1 MSSDRRRRTM
11 AAAVKVGPLAPY
23 EVLLRTELTRVGYAP
38 FTVNETVL
46 AMARMSAWMQACDIA
61 VASLTPRVVERFLAV
76 RRARCSVEQA
86 ACYGVRTVLR
96 VLRAAEVVPRC
107 DPTDESPAE
116 SVLADFRSYLVGER
130 GLAPATVRSYS
141 RQAGK
146 LLSHL
151 TEPLIEALAQMD
163 SATVTMFVVAQTT
176 GSASVGSAKCLITA
190 LRAFLRYLH
199 VQGIVPA
206 SLVGAVPAVAGWR
219 LAGLPRGL
227 TSAQVEALLAVS
239 DGPDRPAWMRDH
251 AVVTVLAR
259 LGLRSAEVAALMLDD
274 IDWAGGELLV
284 RGKGSRV
291 ERLPVTPEVGEA
303 MAAYVTR
310 RRPRC
315 SSRALF
321 VTARPPY
328 QPISTS
334 VIREIM
340 ARACRRAGLPRLG
353 AHRLRHTLATQM
365 LRAGSP
371 LAEIGQV
378 LRQRSQLATA
388 IYAKVDHEALRA
400 LARPWPAGA
409 R

>member
-1 MSSDRRRRTM
+1 MSSDKRRRTL
-11 AAAVKVGPLAPY
+11 AAAVRVGPLAPY
-23 EVLLRTELTRVGYAP
+23 EALLRTELTRVGYAP
-38 FTVNETVL
+38 FTVNETVR

-61 VASLTPRVVERFLAV
+61 AASLTPRIVERFLAA
-76 RRARCSVEQA
+76 RRNRCSSEPA
-86 ACYGVRTVLR
+86 ACRGVRTVLR
-96 VLRAAEVVPRC
+96 ILRAAEVVPQC
-107 DPTDESPAE
+107 AASEGSPAE
-116 SVLADFRSYLVGER
+116 LVLADFRSYLVGER
-130 GLAPATVRSYS
+130 GLAAASVRSYS

-151 TEPLIEALAQMD
+151 TEPLADALARLD
-163 SATVTMFVVAQTT
+163 SATVTMFVVAQTR
-176 GSASVGSAKCLITA
+176 GSASVGSAKCLVTA

-199 VQGIVPA
+199 VQGVIPA
-206 SLVGAVPAVAGWR
+206 ALVGAVPAVAGWR

-251 AVVTVLAR
+251 AVMTVLAR
-259 LGLRSAEVAALMLDD
+259 LGLRSAEAAALTLED

-291 ERLPVTPEVGEA
+291 ERLPVTPEVGEVL
-303 MAAYVTR
+303 AAYVTR

-315 SSRALF
+315 ASRALF

-328 QPISTS
+328 QPITTS

-388 IYAKVDHEALRA
+388 IYAKVDYEALRV